1 MEVKNITNQN
11 KHTIYFLVDDNGK
24 VIPEIYNYM
33 LFLVRTK
40 KKNNTVKNVCHSLKL
55 YYEWLNKV
63 GLNYK
68 TAVAR
73 KSDINKGVLLNLSE
87 FRMWLEFPEYKENVI
102 NLTEVQAVRTD
113 TTINQIMSNVFGFY
127 NFLVA
132 NDELNE
138 FSAYNSI
145 RTNSQ
150 FKGMLSEMA
159 LKKKSTPRSMLK
171 TKTTKKLIKYITK
184 EEYELLL
191 NAAENLRDKIIL
203 ALMFDGGMRVSEV
216 IGLHIT
222 DLREI
227 YMNKVY
233 IEFREDYDNPD
244 AAVKYYS
251 TGYIFV
257 SDQTRDLII
266 QYMND
271 YLSYVDTDY
280 FIFNLYGDSKYKPMR
295 RNTIEKLLNRL
306 TKKCKLNKNI
316 TPHMLRHGCA
326 VFMLNNGAKME
337 QIQDKL
343 RHNSPETT
351 AKIYAEYLD
360 SGRREAMETIY
371 KNANEK
377 FAPESSL
384 DELADW
390 LNEEDDIYE

>member
-102 NLTEVQAVRTD
+102 NLTEVQAARTD